1 MKIVTIVLG
10 EHHDTIIGDVIGVDY
25 GAFVCARDG
34 ISMDLACGDFD
45 SVTAVQFK
53 EIELHCSHIHKLNPI
68 KDETDF
74 KFAYSL
80 CNEYDIIRV
89 LGGLGRRKDHEFIN
103 IMTAI
108 KDSRVE
114 LYDDLNKIKRYDS
127 GSHIVNK
134 LNYKYFSV
142 IVLTQGFITLN
153 GFKYP
158 LTRREIFPFDDYL
171 TSNEMIGDTAE
182 IILEEASV
190 LVIQACDS

>member
-1 MKIVTIVLG
+1 MKTVTIVLG
-10 EHHDTIIGDVIGVDY
+10 EHHETIIGDVIGVDF
-25 GAFVCARDG
+25 GAYVCARDG
-34 ISMDLACGDFD
+34 VAMTLACGDFD
-45 SVTAVQFK
+45 SVTTVQFK

-74 KFAYSL
+74 KYAYSL
-80 CNEYDIIRV
+80 CDDYDIIRV

-103 IMTAI
+103 IMTAM
-108 KDSRVE
+108 KDSRIE
-114 LYDDLNKIKRYDS
+114 LYDGLNKIKRYDS
-127 GSHIVNK
+127 GSHIVDK

-142 IVLTQGFITLN
+142 VVLKQGYITLK

-171 TSNEMIGDTAE
+171 TSNEMIHDKGE
-182 IILEEASV
+182 IILEDASV